1 MRYFL
6 DTMGDFGDIL
16 GVCLGFLI
24 CLGAYY
30 YCFLG
35 MFLVSVPSN
44 SRAPDVFLVS
54 FLRGVVSIEE
64 MLGVLRCLC
73 LLYSVIIP

>member
-1 MRYFL
+1 
-6 DTMGDFGDIL
+6 MGDFGDIL

-35 MFLVSVPSN
+35 MFLVS
-44 SRAPDVFLVS
+44 DVFLVS